1 MSNTFFNVTF
11 ADSANV
17 KGLAQNEGDLLLGD
31 NSGGLT
37 TLGTGTSGQV
47 LTIDG
52 MTGQPTWA
60 ANSAAGSVT
69 LASAGGT
76 SLVTDGVGP
85 DLEILGLSAGDGI
98 SFNPTPSS
106 LEIACDQTLQ
116 EAYNSSATGDVA
128 LDATRNGLILDEGA
142 ATGELLQVKNGL
154 TNIFSVTG
162 GVSPQ
167 VTVTGKLNV
176 TGLIDPT
183 GLVLNAQGASP
194 YAPAVGE
201 GVLWVDSASDVLK
214 YQNNGTT
221 VTLDVFDLQRA
232 YNESGDGTVDVD
244 DTNGPFAIN
253 KSVATGNLFEVKDG
267 VTNFVNVDNSGDLNV
282 ANNLNVSGNLTVSGT
297 TTTVNTET
305 INAEANY
312 ICLNKNYNSDA
323 AQTCGQVYNVDPEAT
338 SYSITSFGST
348 SMVSTSLATGFVAG
362 DLVIIVGANNDNNNG
377 IFEISASAGTL
388 ATIKAAGVAA
398 DYVQNLFT
406 ADATAGGTI
415 TRTSLTVQ
423 RAKTN
428 GNMEIGSGSNTGSIT
443 FKEIVTEL
451 SNAGVDMNTES
462 LVSTNTGATVST
474 KGLVAGTGITL
485 SSNGTDIT
493 INNDSAASS
502 VTLNDVSPT
511 GDESLVS
518 DDMGPSLTIKRLTA
532 GTGVTLGSDV
542 NQITINNDSPAS
554 DVTLTNAGVAA
565 GAQSLVNDGTGPAV
579 ATKGVVGAGGVDVSS
594 NATDV
599 TVSLG
604 SGATTDVSDTLVT
617 TVLPMIHNTSATST
631 SLTASVFPGTNT
643 VVATG
648 LISLTA
654 LGTTTI
660 NLPTN
665 TRMLV
670 DRIDV
675 MKTDAAITGST
686 TDAQYTITGTGGTYV
701 PTQSL
706 NNGSAENAQY
716 ERSSFSNFSTTS
728 ATSTL
733 TVDVTQAGSFTG
745 TWNARVFFE
754 GKLVRDE

>member
-98 SFNPTPSS
+98 SLTPMPGS

-183 GLVLNAQGASP
+183 GLVLNAQGTSP
-194 YAPAVGE
+194 YAPAIGE

-406 ADATAGGTI
+406 VDATAGGTI

-451 SNAGVDMNTES
+451 SNAGV
-462 LVSTNTGATVST
+462 
-474 KGLVAGTGITL
+474 
-485 SSNGTDIT
+485 
-493 INNDSAASS
+493 
-502 VTLNDVSPT
+502 
-511 GDESLVS
+511 
-518 DDMGPSLTIKRLTA
+518 
-532 GTGVTLGSDV
+532 
-542 NQITINNDSPAS
+542 
-554 DVTLTNAGVAA
+554 AA
-565 GAQSLVNDGTGPAV
+565 GAQSLVSTGTGPAV
-579 ATKGVVGAGGVDVSS
+579 ATKGLVGAGGVDVSS

-643 VVATG
+643 VIATG

-686 TDAQYTITGTGGTYV
+686 TDTQYTITGTGGTYV

-706 NNGSAENAQY
+706 NNGSAENVQY

-733 TVDVTQAGSFTG
+733 TVDVTQAGVFTG
-745 TWNARVFFE
+745 TWNVRVFFE